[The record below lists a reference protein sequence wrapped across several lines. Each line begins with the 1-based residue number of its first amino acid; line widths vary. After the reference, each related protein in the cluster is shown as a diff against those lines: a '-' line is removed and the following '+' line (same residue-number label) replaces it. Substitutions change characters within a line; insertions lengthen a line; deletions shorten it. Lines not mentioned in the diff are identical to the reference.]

1 MAQPQRGQEE
11 QLPPHTVPQE
21 EQVLQPQQPAAVAV
35 EPFPFETPRAAGDC
49 CGNRGSEKNS
59 SQTFSA
65 NSSAGGISQKP

>member
-1 MAQPQRGQEE
+1 MAQPQRGQVE

-21 EQVLQPQQPAAVAV
+21 EQVLQPEAQLPAVAV
-35 EPFPFETPRAAGDC
+35 PPPQTVPEGAVC
-49 CGNRGSEKNS
+49 LGNSGIEKNS